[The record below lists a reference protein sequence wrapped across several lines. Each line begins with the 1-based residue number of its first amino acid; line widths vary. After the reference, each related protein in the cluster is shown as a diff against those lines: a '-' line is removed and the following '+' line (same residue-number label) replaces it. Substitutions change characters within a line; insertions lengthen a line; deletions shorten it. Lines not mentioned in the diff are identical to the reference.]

1 MLASACQVVTFE
13 KFIHYMEL
21 SILIPVYRYDCTQLV
36 ADLEAQ
42 GDALDIDYELITA
55 DDEELRL
62 GRAGIRNYLA
72 DEAQGKYLLFIDCDA
87 AVENPHFIENY
98 LKIANMAEVVCGGL
112 YHADELPSPSVS
124 LRYRYEKEADKHRS
138 ARERSRHPYDKFTTF
153 NFLIKR
159 EVFQRIRFNEACVGY
174 GHEDTFFGAKLKEC
188 GISILHIDNPLRHDG
203 LESNDYF
210 LEKTREALRNLSRM
224 ADELK
229 GHSPLLKTY
238 SRLEYLGFNQ
248 ALGDWFTANREWF
261 ERKLRK
267 RHPSLF
273 LFKLYKLGYYCK
285 L

>member
-21 SILIPVYRYDCTQLV
+21 SILIPVYHYDCTQLV

-98 LKIANMAEVVCGGL
+98 LKVANMAEVVCGGL

-203 LESNDYF
+203 LESNDHF